1 MKNKLALVVFS
12 LKKITPQHI
21 QMFFVVLSLA
31 MLVVGAG
38 APASDSDTGR

>member
-1 MKNKLALVVFS
+1 MKNKLSLLAFS

-21 QMFFVVLSLA
+21 QMFFGLLSLA

-38 APASDSDTGR
+38 APLSDSGTGK